1 MLSIQKHIL
10 LLNDFHF
17 AEFCTHL
24 RNVKAELSHKL
35 INEIRNFGWEQ
46 PESDKLCARVYGS
59 ADEKTKKK
67 FLQLTHH
74 TLKLSSYLSRNY
86 PAYLKHNLSLIEER
100 INIGDGQRANLIAEY
115 LCDIAEKIEDF
126 TTHISAL
133 KFLSQQGF
141 IIESKDQVKYH
152 RKIGELIENERA
164 LNETYLLLREALH
177 FKRKENLQDGAKH
190 INSKSLFDK
199 YIDHPCFSV
208 SILARFGKYYELCF
222 LNNPDFYLDSTL
234 AELEKIERDLNN
246 NSFVVFSFLDD
257 VLFKALGLKLQ
268 YMVHKMDSQ
277 GMMKESQRI
286 IEESSHLKFW
296 QSYVNIPELFAISI
310 QASHYVSHYG
320 ETFRE
325 DNFRNL
331 PEDIKRNINYLKG
344 RLEHE
349 LDKAIWDDGYIVKL
363 INTRSLYSGLLLL
376 GTKQEIEKAVQ
387 LIEETLITYQQIP
400 FQKFLD
406 GMFASMIIGYFSLR
420 QYEKVA
426 ECYKRYKKATNG
438 SSVNEENDL
447 TISAYY
453 YTSQWIVSERKQY
466 SEKLQL
472 TYEATIGK
480 NNLHHIRK
488 LIASLALYF
497 HIPMKKDQEMVG
509 AKQ

>member
-17 AEFCTHL
+17 QDFCAHL
-24 RNVKAELSHKL
+24 RTVKAELSHKL
-35 INEIRNFGWEQ
+35 VNEIRNFGWEQ
-46 PESDKLCARVYGS
+46 PESDKLCERVYGDS
-59 ADEKTKKK
+59 DEKTKKK

-86 PAYLKHNLSLIEER
+86 PSYLKHNLLLIEER
-100 INIGDGQRANLIAEY
+100 TNIGDSTRANLIAEY

-126 TTHISAL
+126 TTHINAL

-141 IIESKDQVKYH
+141 IIESKDQVKFH
-152 RKIGELIENERA
+152 KKIAELIENEKA
-164 LNETYLLLREALH
+164 LNETYLLLRENLH
-177 FKRKENLQDGAKH
+177 FKRKENLLVEHASKFT
-190 INSKSLFDK
+190 KSLFDK

-208 SILARFGKYYELCF
+208 SILARFGKYYELSF
-222 LNNPDFYLDSTL
+222 LNNPDFFSDNTFT
-234 AELEKIERDLNN
+234 ELEKIERDLSN

-257 VLFKALGLKLQ
+257 VLFKVLGLKLQ

-277 GMMKESQRI
+277 GMMKESLRI

-296 QSYVNIPELFAISI
+296 QSYVNIPELFAIAI

-320 ETFRE
+320 ETFKE
-325 DNFRNL
+325 DNFKNL
-331 PEDIKRNINYLKG
+331 PEDIKRNINYLKE

-349 LDKAIWDDGYIVKL
+349 LDKPIWNEGYIVKL

-376 GTKQEIEKAVQ
+376 GTKQDVQKAVD

-406 GMFASMIIGYFSLR
+406 GMFASMIIGYFSLK
-420 QYEKVA
+420 QYEKVS

-438 SSVNEENDL
+438 NSVNEENDI

-453 YTSQWIVSERKQY
+453 YASQWILSERKQY
-466 SEKLQL
+466 TEKLQA
-472 TYEATIGK
+472 TYDSTNGK
-480 NNLHHIRK
+480 NNLHHIQK
-488 LIASLALYF
+488 LIASLASYF
-497 HIPMKKDQEMVG
+497 KIPLKK
-509 AKQ
+509 